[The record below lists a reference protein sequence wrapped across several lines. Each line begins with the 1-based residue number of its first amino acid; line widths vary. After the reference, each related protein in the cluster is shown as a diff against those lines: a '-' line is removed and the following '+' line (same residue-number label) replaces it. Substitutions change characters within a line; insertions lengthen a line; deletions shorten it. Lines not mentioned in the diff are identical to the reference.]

1 MNLTYKLKYSPNAR
15 DKLSELKRQITG
27 MYGQETAIK
36 VISRITGGIR
46 GLQDQPRK
54 GVSVEALLGVPTPY
68 RCLHTGRNYV
78 FYRLEN
84 DTVYVTDI
92 YDEREN
98 FLWKLFRIPL
108 RTQENPDFWGE

>member
-1 MNLTYKLKYSPNAR
+1 MTYKLKYSPNAR

-46 GLQDQPRK
+46 SLQDQPRK
-54 GVSVEALLGVPTPY
+54 GVPVEALLGVPTPY

-108 RTQENPDFWGE
+108 RTQESLDFWGE

>member
-1 MNLTYKLKYSPNAR
+1 MTYKLKYSPNAR

-36 VISRITGGIR
+36 
-46 GLQDQPRK
+46 
-54 GVSVEALLGVPTPY
+54 GVPTPY

-108 RTQENPDFWGE
+108 RTQESLDFWGE